1 MGHAGHFPMDFPTAE
16 PRPSHGTG
24 HEELPG
30 TSTGG
35 HQDLVVLQVF
45 HMICLAISASMV
57 HGEKWNVYVY
67 SKHGFSG
74 LCIIPSVLENFILAI
89 VTIILVNDGH
99 DMA

>member
-1 MGHAGHFPMDFPTAE
+1 MGYAGHFPMDFPTAE

-67 SKHGFSG
+67 DPTFFGIKHEATLF
-74 LCIIPSVLENFILAI
+74 LLP
-89 VTIILVNDGH
+89 
-99 DMA
+99 